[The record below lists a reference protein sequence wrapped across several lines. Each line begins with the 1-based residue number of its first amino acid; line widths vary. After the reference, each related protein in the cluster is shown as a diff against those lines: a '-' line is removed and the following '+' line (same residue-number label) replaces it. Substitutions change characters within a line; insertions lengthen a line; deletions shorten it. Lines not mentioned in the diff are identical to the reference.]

1 MRKLAFATVVVMM
14 SIVFSAARANVT
26 EENFAL
32 DTTGDLIAL
41 CGVDAGDPNAM
52 AAIHMCHGYFVGLHH
67 FHTMMGRSLEGH
79 VYCMEVEERPT
90 RDQVIAMLVEWS
102 RAHPEHD
109 SMEAIDGVLQ
119 WAADTYPCE

>member
-1 MRKLAFATVVVMM
+1 MRKLACVVALLIAFPSV
-14 SIVFSAARANVT
+14 ARANVT

-32 DTTGDLIAL
+32 DTTRDLIAL
-41 CGVDAGDPNAM
+41 CGVDAADPNAM
-52 AAIHMCHGYFVGLHH
+52 SAIHMCHGYFTGIVH
-67 FHTMMGRSLEGH
+67 FHKLMGEALEGH
-79 VYCMEVEERPT
+79 VFCMKDKGEPT
-90 RDQVIAMLVEWS
+90 RDQAVAMLVEWS